1 MIANGLAEG
10 VTRAGASVGEV
21 GACRAVV
28 FEGGIFCQARVCGAS
43 VSGEVILEFTS
54 AWIRGVVGD
63 VVGGQISRLLGWLVL
78 DLSAAGPS
86 GL

>member
-43 VSGEVILEFTS
+43 VSGEAVSERYQTDR
-54 AWIRGVVGD
+54 A
-63 VVGGQISRLLGWLVL
+63 GGW
-78 DLSAAGPS
+78 
-86 GL
+86 

>member
-1 MIANGLAEG
+1 MIANGLAKS
-10 VTRAGASVGEV
+10 VTSARTSVGEV
-21 GACRAVV
+21 RASGGAVL
-28 FEGGIFCQARVCGAS
+28 EGGIFCQARVCGAS

-63 VVGGQISRLLGWLVL
+63 VVGGQISRLLDWLVL